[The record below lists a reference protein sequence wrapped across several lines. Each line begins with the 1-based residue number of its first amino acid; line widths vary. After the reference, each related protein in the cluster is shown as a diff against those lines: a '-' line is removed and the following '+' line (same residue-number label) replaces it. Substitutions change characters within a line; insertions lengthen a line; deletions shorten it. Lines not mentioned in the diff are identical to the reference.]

1 MNRMMSALKAAAVT
15 SSIVGAIIGMSLGGF
30 SAPSQA
36 QQRAACGER
45 ENVLAHLEGKFSEVP
60 VSIGL
65 DHQGRVIEVLVA
77 PSGNWTIIVTM
88 TNGRSCLMASG
99 VAWIEMPIH
108 FAARRGAKGLCS
120 S

>member
-60 VSIGL
+60 ISIGL
-65 DHQGRVIEVLVA
+65 DHQGRVIEVLVG
-77 PSGNWTIIVTM
+77 PSGSWTIIITM
-88 TNGRSCLMASG
+88 TNGLSCLVASG
-99 VAWIEMPIH
+99 VAWEELEMPLL
-108 FAARRGAKGLCS
+108 ADGPVA
-120 S
+120 